1 MSRAGAHYRLSRLYR
16 PRDGRFWLMIVLNL
30 LSAVLAWVL
39 RTYPLVPLAMA
50 AGVVVPMMCGVE
62 HDYIISSLD
71 KLSAIPGFKAKLS
84 NDQFATQLAKINGAI
99 CAQNEDLAPADGLI
113 FSHVDTPWQSVDAS
127 SPTISLVRTDF
138 AGSF

>member
-50 AGVVVPMMCGVE
+50 VIALFALGNALLGMRLMIDLMRAPPGESPCTDE
-62 HDYIISSLD
+62 LD
-71 KLSAIPGFKAKLS
+71 K
-84 NDQFATQLAKINGAI
+84 
-99 CAQNEDLAPADGLI
+99 
-113 FSHVDTPWQSVDAS
+113 DA
-127 SPTISLVRTDF
+127 RN
-138 AGSF
+138 